1 MMSNKPLFGR
11 DVGEFLRSAGLSD
24 TVGEERETEFGIRLK
39 AIAPFGSEKVTLR
52 VLVSNSSGSEEIEF
66 VLMREHSEMLG
77 LKIGEISE
85 EMLPELEYYGE
96 VARAYSS
103 ACSSFAYTN
112 SSVSMLMKKLM
123 QKGFPKDVCE
133 DALAC
138 VKKRGFVD
146 EEAIAVRRAQIFVEK
161 HWGRSRIIM
170 KLREEGFGEK
180 AMSAALLEL
189 ENVDF
194 EASCASLIRK
204 KYGRVPDD
212 SHERELMYAS
222 LMRMG
227 YSSSEIKKALKLL
240 N

>member
-1 MMSNKPLFGR
+1 MSNKPCFGR
-11 DVGEFLRSAGLSD
+11 NVGEFLRSAGLSN
-24 TVGEERETEFGIRLK
+24 TVGEDRATEFGVHLK

-52 VLVSNSSGSEEIEF
+52 FFVSNSAGSEEIEF
-66 VLMREHSEMLG
+66 VLMREHSETLE
-77 LKIGEISE
+77 LKIGEIGE
-85 EMLPELEYYGE
+85 EMLPELEYFAE

-112 SSVSMLMKKLM
+112 SSISMLMKKLI
-123 QKGFPKDVCE
+123 QKGFSKDVCE

-146 EEAIAVRRAQIFVEK
+146 EEAIAVRRTQILAEK
-161 HWGRSRIIM
+161 HWGRSRIVM
-170 KLREEGFGEK
+170 KLREEGFGAE
-180 AMSAALLEL
+180 AMSAASSEL
-189 ENVDF
+189 DNVDF
-194 EASCASLIRK
+194 EASCAALVRK